1 MFQRKVIDT
10 ASDAIQSI
18 IITPTDEE
26 IFKAEAQKELL
37 LNDLEASIL
46 LEEAKSEVIITDEEL
61 TSLKDA
67 ASSYV
72 NDSLSLFDKI
82 KLSDDDIQKM
92 IDEEQECI
100 DIVTQL
106 TAVRSSINRTIG
118 IVIGN
123 KINQVIEE
131 PVQDPEL
138 QEEKLA
144 KVIEMII
151 KK

>member
-1 MFQRKVIDT
+1 MK
-10 ASDAIQSI
+10 
-18 IITPTDEE
+18 TDKKD
-26 IFKAEAQKELL
+26 ILNRLKRAEGQLRG
-37 LNDLEASIL
+37 
-46 LEEAKSEVIITDEEL
+46 
-61 TSLKDA
+61 
-67 ASSYV
+67 
-72 NDSLSLFDKI
+72 
-82 KLSDDDIQKM
+82 IQKM
-92 IDEEQECI
+92 INEEQECI

-144 KVIEMII
+144 IVIEMII

>member
-1 MFQRKVIDT
+1 MK
-10 ASDAIQSI
+10 
-18 IITPTDEE
+18 TDKKD
-26 IFKAEAQKELL
+26 ILNRLKRAEGQ
-37 LNDLEASIL
+37 IRG
-46 LEEAKSEVIITDEEL
+46 
-61 TSLKDA
+61 
-67 ASSYV
+67 
-72 NDSLSLFDKI
+72 
-82 KLSDDDIQKM
+82 IQKM

>member
-1 MFQRKVIDT
+1 MK
-10 ASDAIQSI
+10 
-18 IITPTDEE
+18 TDKKD
-26 IFKAEAQKELL
+26 ILNRLKRAEGQLRG
-37 LNDLEASIL
+37 
-46 LEEAKSEVIITDEEL
+46 
-61 TSLKDA
+61 
-67 ASSYV
+67 
-72 NDSLSLFDKI
+72 
-82 KLSDDDIQKM
+82 IQKM

-123 KINQVIEE
+123 KINQVIQE

>member
-1 MFQRKVIDT
+1 MK
-10 ASDAIQSI
+10 
-18 IITPTDEE
+18 TDKKD
-26 IFKAEAQKELL
+26 ILNRLKRAEGQLRG
-37 LNDLEASIL
+37 
-46 LEEAKSEVIITDEEL
+46 
-61 TSLKDA
+61 
-67 ASSYV
+67 
-72 NDSLSLFDKI
+72 
-82 KLSDDDIQKM
+82 IQKM

-138 QEEKLA
+138 QEEKLT

>member
-1 MFQRKVIDT
+1 MK
-10 ASDAIQSI
+10 
-18 IITPTDEE
+18 TDKKD
-26 IFKAEAQKELL
+26 ILNRLKRAEGQLRG
-37 LNDLEASIL
+37 
-46 LEEAKSEVIITDEEL
+46 
-61 TSLKDA
+61 
-67 ASSYV
+67 
-72 NDSLSLFDKI
+72 
-82 KLSDDDIQKM
+82 IQKM
-92 IDEEQECI
+92 IEEEQECI

>member
-1 MFQRKVIDT
+1 
-10 ASDAIQSI
+10 
-18 IITPTDEE
+18 
-26 IFKAEAQKELL
+26 
-37 LNDLEASIL
+37 
-46 LEEAKSEVIITDEEL
+46 
-61 TSLKDA
+61 
-67 ASSYV
+67 
-72 NDSLSLFDKI
+72 
-82 KLSDDDIQKM
+82 M
-92 IDEEQECI
+92 IEEEQECI